1 MRPVVHVLLIDSAT
15 WPRLAVPPPPTAAA
29 HTFHWAEEG
38 MVGDKAMMLL
48 AAVLLLL
55 EAHGDH
61 VTGHVPRPDV
71 LAFDVVLCRDLASFA
86 RAAQQPTQQQASATF
101 FFFSTIV

>member
-1 MRPVVHVLLIDSAT
+1 
-15 WPRLAVPPPPTAAA
+15 
-29 HTFHWAEEG
+29 

-86 RAAQQPTQQQASATF
+86 RAAQQPSTQQQASATF